1 MKSRE
6 IHTALR
12 YHDAAW
18 AGLQPQCVGGSAAV
32 PKKGEEMLLRA
43 YPGSEVEFWGEE
55 RDKVTRK
62 DIAIVV

>member
-1 MKSRE
+1 M
-6 IHTALR
+6 
-12 YHDAAW
+12 
-18 AGLQPQCVGGSAAV
+18 